1 MDTIEDLTKD
11 TFGASVTR
19 AGSIINAASPCAALA
34 DCARRYEHDDRSRAS
49 ANEVT
54 V

>member
-1 MDTIEDLTKD
+1 MDMIEDLTKD
-11 TFGASVTR
+11 TFGVSVTR
-19 AGSIINAASPCAALA
+19 AGSIINPTSSCVALG